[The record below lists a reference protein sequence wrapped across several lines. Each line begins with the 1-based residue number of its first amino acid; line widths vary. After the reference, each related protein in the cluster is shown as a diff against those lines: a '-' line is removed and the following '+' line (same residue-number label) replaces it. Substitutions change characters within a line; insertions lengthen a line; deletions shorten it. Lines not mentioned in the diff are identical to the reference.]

1 MSMPSDV
8 NIDVAEAVEAI
19 EKRVPPTLRRA
30 NNSLFRK
37 ISPEQYGLTAAAIVA
52 FLGVAICGPRLQEMR
67 KPRRQRLVERARRA
81 AHQATRE
88 AQRRAGEARDDAGRR
103 LRQLGGGTIRR

>member
-8 NIDVAEAVEAI
+8 TPDVTEAVEAI
-19 EKRVPPTLRRA
+19 EKTAAPKLRRA

-37 ISPEQYGLTAAAIVA
+37 ITPEQYGFAAATLVA
-52 FLGVAICGPRLQEMR
+52 FFGVAIFGPKVREMR
-67 KPRRQRLVERARRA
+67 KPRRQRLADRARESARRA
-81 AHQATRE
+81 ARETRE
-88 AQRRAGEARDDAGRR
+88 RARDVRDEAGRR

>member
-8 NIDVAEAVEAI
+8 NPDVAEAVEAI

-37 ISPEQYGLTAAAIVA
+37 VSPEQVGFAAAALVA
-52 FLGVAICGPRLQEMR
+52 FLGVAILGPKVQEMR
-67 KPRRQRLVERARRA
+67 KPRRQRMIDRARRA
-81 AHQATRE
+81 ARQAARE
-88 AQRRAGEARDDAGRR
+88 ARSRAGDVRDAAGRR
-103 LRQLGGGTIRR
+103 VGQLGGGSFRR